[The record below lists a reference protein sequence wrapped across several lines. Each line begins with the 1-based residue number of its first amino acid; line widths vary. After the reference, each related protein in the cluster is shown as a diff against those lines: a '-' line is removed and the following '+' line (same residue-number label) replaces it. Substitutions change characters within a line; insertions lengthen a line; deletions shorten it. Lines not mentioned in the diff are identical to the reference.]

1 MPQKLRIHIGNSFI
15 MSVYFQVQLT
25 QLQSGVLRDFDF
37 LVQSLW
43 VEVVEKFDKN
53 LMFVF
58 SAGDPD
64 KFHSNFTTMYAW
76 LDDFE
81 KRLGNIKAIENF
93 RQNPS
98 YAIFIGRWNVSIYFQ
113 IRQQV
118 CSTCAEFNSYVC
130 TPVIKESSLSFQFYP
145 YVSPRVT
152 VMLTGLPKVE
162 KLRLKQLKFIFM

>member
-130 TPVIKESSLSFQFYP
+130 TPVIKESSLSFQFLSVGITKSHCDTYWA
-145 YVSPRVT
+145 T
-152 VMLTGLPKVE
+152 QG
-162 KLRLKQLKFIFM
+162 

>member
-1 MPQKLRIHIGNSFI
+1 

-43 VEVVEKFDKN
+43 VEVVEKFDEN

-64 KFHSNFTTMYAW
+64 KFHLNFTTMYAW

-81 KRLGNIKAIENF
+81 KRLGDIKAVEKF

-98 YAIFIGRWNVSIYFQ
+98 YAVFIGRWNLSIYFQ

-118 CSTCAEFNSYVC
+118 CSTCCWSA
-130 TPVIKESSLSFQFYP
+130 
-145 YVSPRVT
+145 R
-152 VMLTGLPKVE
+152 GL
-162 KLRLKQLKFIFM
+162 